1 MVGGRPVACLLLL
14 RPVNIEGGGGFDCGR
29 RKFMMKGGKREGF
42 ARKRGKRRRPREE
55 KGMGKRLSRL
65 RVSQHGGTRGGG
77 GSDAGEC
84 IRVGDGKA
92 KEKPDGKIKD
102 ANAAQRKQKCAFL
115 KKIGEGSGGMGR
127 TVPKDQ

>member
-1 MVGGRPVACLLLL
+1 
-14 RPVNIEGGGGFDCGR
+14 
-29 RKFMMKGGKREGF
+29 
-42 ARKRGKRRRPREE
+42 
-55 KGMGKRLSRL
+55 MGKRLSRL

-102 ANAAQRKQKCAFL
+102 ANAAQRKQKCAFF
-115 KKIGEGSGGMGR
+115 KKMGKVELGWVVPCRRINKLWYGSFF
-127 TVPKDQ
+127 V